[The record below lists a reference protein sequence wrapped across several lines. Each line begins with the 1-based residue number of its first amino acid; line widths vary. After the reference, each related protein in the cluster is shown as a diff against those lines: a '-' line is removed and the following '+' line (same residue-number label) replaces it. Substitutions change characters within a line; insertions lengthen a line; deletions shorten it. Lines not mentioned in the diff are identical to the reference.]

1 MKRML
6 DLEDFPI
13 GSRVMTPSGR
23 IGIVV
28 KHHATSKIDLFQRI
42 SVQFGKNP
50 RDGVVLQP
58 QFLVM
63 LQECAIK
70 NPETPLTHTKISQGE
85 PKE

>member
-58 QFLVM
+58 HFLVM
-63 LQECAIK
+63 LQERVK
-70 NPETPLTHTKISQGE
+70 NPETPTNELKITKGE
-85 PKE
+85 SKA

>member
-58 QFLVM
+58 HFLVM
-63 LQECAIK
+63 LAK
-70 NPETPLTHTKISQGE
+70 NPAAATNDLKITKGE
-85 PKE
+85 STE

>member
-58 QFLVM
+58 HFLVM
-63 LQECAIK
+63 LQESVK
-70 NPETPLTHTKISQGE
+70 NPETPTNELKITKGE
-85 PKE
+85 SKA